1 MRYLIRF
8 LGVCVLVLIPFLAC
22 MDFGGGETEGCEPY
36 NFDWNGDPCSGVV
49 CPPDDNECTR
59 EYCSGGSCRSEPVT
73 NGRSCT
79 YDGLSGVCVEGV
91 CGENLCEG
99 VYCNDEP
106 CSTGNCDY
114 VDGLCNYTPRL
125 PDGTP
130 CVYDGMDGVCVNGL
144 CGENLCEDVECD
156 DGDACTDDRCEYV
169 DGTCDFAPVV
179 CDDDSDCTEDT
190 CNPTIGCEH
199 AAAANGTPCR
209 GGEWTCQ
216 DGSCAGYTQDFES
229 LDQLS
234 PTALSDDGWIVFG
247 KVFAPD
253 GTTYLY
259 GYGSFPA
266 PNNTGG
272 FSGIA
277 LEQGDPD
284 QGEQQLVIISDY
296 LGLDAQIA
304 GNRVEAQTY
313 RERTITAEDVGKTV
327 TLSFDAKRG
336 DINDPGAQG
345 CIDTTNPPCD
355 STADAY
361 LMTTDPNAGDRIT
374 NLVEEDTTAIPGVW
388 ARYSISLEID
398 PDLVDQLLRV
408 GFSATASNF
417 EPSGVFYD
425 NVLVVLEAP

>member
-1 MRYLIRF
+1 MRHW
-8 LGVCVLVLIPFLAC
+8 VVLVLFLFALGTLRVVAC
-22 MDFGGGETEGCEPY
+22 GGDGSC
-36 NFDWNGDPCSGVV
+36 V
-49 CPPDDNECTR
+49 DNEDCDDGNPCTR
-59 EYCSGGSCRSEPVT
+59 DWCPEPPGFDFDFSLCGGDDGQTCQHSWSDDGTPCGSGK
-73 NGRSCT
+73 
-79 YDGLSGVCVEGV
+79 VCVDGV

-99 VYCNDEP
+99 V
-106 CSTGNCDY
+106 
-114 VDGLCNYTPRL
+114 V
-125 PDGTP
+125 
-130 CVYDGMDGVCVNGL
+130 
-144 CGENLCEDVECD
+144 CD
-156 DGDACTDDRCEYV
+156 DGIECTGGTCDYV

-179 CDDDSDCTEDT
+179 CDDNNECTEDT

-199 AAAANGTPCR
+199 AAAADGTPCR
-209 GGEWTCQ
+209 GGPWICQ
-216 DGSCAGYTQDFES
+216 EGSCAGYMQDFES
-229 LDQLS
+229 LEQLS

-247 KVFAPD
+247 DVFAPD
-253 GTTYLY
+253 GTTHLY
-259 GYGSFPA
+259 GYGSYPA

-277 LEQGDPD
+277 LGQGDPD

-296 LGLDAQIA
+296 LGLDAQNA
-304 GNRVEAQTY
+304 GNRVKAHTY

-336 DINDPGAQG
+336 DINDPGDQG
-345 CIDTTNPPCD
+345 CINTTNPPCD

-361 LMTTDPNAGDRIT
+361 LMTTDPNAGYRIT
-374 NLVEEDTTAIPGVW
+374 NLVEEDTTAIPGAW

-398 PDLVDQLLRV
+398 PGLVDQLLQV